1 LNIWKDRKL
10 EQETA
15 MPKDVSRSQGALY
28 GLYIGDALAM
38 PVHWYYD
45 RAALKRD
52 YGMVRGYMAPKNPHP
67 DSILWRSSYQ
77 PINDKADILHEQ
89 QQYWGKPG
97 IHYHQFLQAGENT
110 LNVKLCSE
118 LIASI
123 NSNGGYRAEDY
134 LERYI
139 SFMTKPGNHK
149 DTYVEEYHRHF
160 FTNYA
165 RGFHPRKC
173 GVAEKHIGGLI
184 GVIPILVFYRSKAER
199 ARVAALEH
207 LSLTHLG
214 ENMEAAAQLLVWVL
228 VEVLRGRDLYET
240 LTGAI
245 QDQKSPYLA
254 YPFEK
259 WLDQPDEVV
268 VGRRFSTACYVEHS
282 VPAVVYLALKYH
294 NAPEAG
300 LIANTNLGGDNASR
314 GAVLGAL
321 LGAANGLAAFPERWV
336 ANLRHPPPDL
346 MPTNTSR

>member
-1 LNIWKDRKL
+1 MEAIISG
-10 EQETA
+10 Q
-15 MPKDVSRSQGALY
+15 KDVSRCHGALY

-52 YGMVRGYMAPKNPHP
+52 YGVVRDYLAPKSPHP

-77 PINDKADILHEQ
+77 PINEKADILHEQ
-89 QQYWGKPG
+89 KQYWGRPG
-97 IHYHQFLQAGENT
+97 VHYHQFLQAGENT
-110 LNVKLCSE
+110 LNLKLCSE
-118 LIASI
+118 LIGSI
-123 NSNGGYRAEDY
+123 NANGGYRAEDY

-139 SFMTKPGNHK
+139 SFMTKPGNHR

-165 RGFHPRKC
+165 RGFHPRQC

-184 GVIPILVFYRSKAER
+184 GVIPIVVFYRSQPER
-199 ARVAALEH
+199 ARLAALKH

-214 ENMEAAAQLLVWVL
+214 ANMEAAAQLLVSVL
-228 VEVLRGRDLYET
+228 LEALSGRSLYDA
-240 LTGAI
+240 LLGAT
-245 QDQKSPYLA
+245 QEQRSPFLA
-254 YPFEK
+254 HPFLQ

-268 VGRRFSTACYVEHS
+268 VGSRFSTACYVEHS

-294 NAPEAG
+294 KSPEAG
-300 LIANTNLGGDNASR
+300 LIANTNLGGDNAYR

-321 LGAANGLAAFPERWV
+321 LGAANGLAAFPEKWV
-336 ANLRHPPPDL
+336 AGLRHPPPAL
-346 MPTNTSR
+346 MLSTTSSESDASV